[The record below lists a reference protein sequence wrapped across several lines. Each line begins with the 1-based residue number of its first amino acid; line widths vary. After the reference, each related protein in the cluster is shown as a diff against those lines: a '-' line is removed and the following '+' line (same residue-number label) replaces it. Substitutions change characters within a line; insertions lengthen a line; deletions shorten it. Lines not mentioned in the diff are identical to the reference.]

1 MYNHS
6 EVTWRTG
13 ILIHSALSFV
23 VGAVVGFIWGCILWN
38 LFWIPYVGFEFA
50 PATPYIAT
58 VIALISGFHANGWYR
73 TYWNL
78 QELKRQ
84 HRLVYLEYIRLNAFE
99 PKEPHTVQDKLWC
112 ITGCL
117 AHLVVPA
124 AIIIVVNV
132 VMAILN
138 RIIPGIAFLMLIIAP
153 YLFLWVTIS
162 LTWGGW
168 NLQTLEDEIKNKYQ
182 VPEWFRE
189 DYRDSQ

>member
-1 MYNHS
+1 
-6 EVTWRTG
+6 
-13 ILIHSALSFV
+13 
-23 VGAVVGFIWGCILWN
+23 
-38 LFWIPYVGFEFA
+38 
-50 PATPYIAT
+50 
-58 VIALISGFHANGWYR
+58 
-73 TYWNL
+73 
-78 QELKRQ
+78 
-84 HRLVYLEYIRLNAFE
+84 
-99 PKEPHTVQDKLWC
+99 
-112 ITGCL
+112 
-117 AHLVVPA
+117 VPA

-189 DYRDSQ
+189 EYRDSE